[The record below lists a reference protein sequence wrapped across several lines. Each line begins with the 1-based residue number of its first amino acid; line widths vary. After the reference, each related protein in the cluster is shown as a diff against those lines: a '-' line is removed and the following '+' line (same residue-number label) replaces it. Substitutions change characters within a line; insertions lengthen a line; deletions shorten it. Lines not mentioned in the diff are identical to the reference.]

1 MAGDQKS
8 LLKVLFILHLHNIT
22 FSGCWDDYK
31 SFKSV
36 LNLAVTLW
44 SLVYGVEVY
53 LDEKIPQ
60 FQSCKPFC
68 DTSIPLFV
76 PY

>member
-36 LNLAVTLW
+36 LNLAWHYDL
-44 SLVYGVEVY
+44 
-53 LDEKIPQ
+53 
-60 FQSCKPFC
+60 
-68 DTSIPLFV
+68 LFMEWR
-76 PY
+76 YI

>member
-8 LLKVLFILHLHNIT
+8 LLKVLFILHPSNIT

-53 LDEKIPQ
+53 LDEEIPQ

-68 DTSIPLFV
+68 DTSIPLLV